1 MEENMAEYAIIK
13 SGGKQIKVTVGEPI

>member
-13 SGGKQIKVTVGEPI
+13 SGGKQIKITVGEPI